1 MNSSIKAEEIKACP
15 FGSSLK
21 YCKKERCA
29 LWNPQLQKCALQ
41 QIAMNLEWIEKQLE
55 ALTRVIKKSAQELC
69 SINKS
74 A

>member
-1 MNSSIKAEEIKACP
+1 LSSSIKAEEIKACP

-29 LWNPQLQKCALQ
+29 LWNPQLQQCALK
-41 QIAMNLEWIEKQLE
+41 QIAINLAWIQKELE
-55 ALTRVIKKSAQELC
+55 VLTRVIKKSAQELC
-69 SINKS
+69 SMYKD

>member
-1 MNSSIKAEEIKACP
+1 MSSSIKAEEIKACP

-29 LWNPQLQKCALQ
+29 LWNSQLQECALKQ
-41 QIAMNLEWIEKQLE
+41 MAINLAWIQKQLE

-69 SINKS
+69 SINNS